1 MLTIYTVN
9 LGRISSLVLF
19 LQSISERTHID
30 EEFQQIP
37 SLHKLNIFELEKV
50 IEYPPLF
57 MPPQPD
63 ENSEKNWI
71 LNNNHR
77 VFYPIQKIPS
87 RLILVANVLENW
99 ELNMKL
105 NEILSTAFN
114 PTSDDE
120 PTRLYWNND
129 GFGKH

>member
-1 MLTIYTVN
+1 
-9 LGRISSLVLF
+9 
-19 LQSISERTHID
+19 
-30 EEFQQIP
+30 
-37 SLHKLNIFELEKV
+37 
-50 IEYPPLF
+50 

-77 VFYPIQKIPS
+77 VFYPIQKDLLS

-129 GFGKH
+129 GFGRTLDYDTWLKKNNQLYEFLNSEV